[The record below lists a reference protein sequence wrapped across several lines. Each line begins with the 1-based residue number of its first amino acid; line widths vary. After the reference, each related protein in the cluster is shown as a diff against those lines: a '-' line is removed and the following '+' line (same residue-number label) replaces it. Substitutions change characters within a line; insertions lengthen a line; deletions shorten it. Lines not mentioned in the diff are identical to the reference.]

1 MPPPRLASA
10 LALLLLVSLC
20 AAQNYLAAGTYQLA
34 SPTSFR
40 NGSAFFNGNP
50 SLTVTEGLLDVAE
63 NGVDIIVQL
72 RVAAGGSSGLFTIGG
87 QVGLTS
93 NGQILISIFD
103 CVQNGGNFGYSL
115 CAVAQQANG
124 CSNSLNW
131 GQGTTNAPFA
141 NRTLIVTDGLCGIIG
156 TQLWQ
161 CGSSGACNAAPNA
174 LPALPVGEYNIYGQ
188 RPAFVFDNPQGVIPS
203 LVNSSLT
210 VQNNYE
216 HLLIFYFDASPAT
229 IAVKLAGAAVLDTG
243 GQLLFSY
250 STCSQSNQGGPVA
263 FQLCGLFDSENG
275 CEISTEGAQFDIDP
289 PNNVTTILLGN
300 SWCSFS
306 GTFNYVC
313 SGSCEGP
320 INNGAAA
327 ALDIDAG
334 NCLSFNGNTIN
345 FDSTSGGCV
354 IPSLDVGALTVDTI
368 DGTTAVFETLIAL
381 NSFTENADI
390 TNLNVNNSNIMN
402 QIVVNQEITNQTVV
416 NQQIINQQV
425 TNQTI
430 VEQTVVQQTV
440 INQNVTNI
448 VIEETGDVY
457 DLTIERYLFMSLS
470 FAPTQPF
477 YAVASGTFNLVNLDI
492 DFLPAG
498 VSCFGGVPTA
508 TFHMEKIGRLVTG
521 TLDFGSDGQLLNVVN
536 SCDFPGCPL
545 NKQTYYMATGPA
557 QIPATM
563 RPSSP
568 VIGTTS
574 LFMMRSLD
582 DGPPEYNPFESGF
595 CNLQLVVYPN
605 GNMAWMP
612 VRTVVGFGDID
623 PCINPPAGCDYKNPT
638 EGNERESVLYGFK
651 SGTFYLG
658 AAYYGPIPGNN
669 APRNPNGAQTY
680 SFSYVLPVNS

>member
-1 MPPPRLASA
+1 MPPPRLAST

-161 CGSSGACNAAPNA
+161 CGSAGACNAAPNA

-188 RPAFVFDNPQGVIPS
+188 RPAFIFENPQGVIPS

-263 FQLCGLFDSENG
+263 FQLCGLFDSEDG

-320 INNGAAA
+320 INNGATA

-368 DGTTAVFETLIAL
+368 DGTTAVFGTVIAL
-381 NSFTENADI
+381 NSFTENATII
-390 TNLNVNNSNIMN
+390 TLNVTNSNIVN
-402 QIVVNQEITNQTVV
+402 QVVVNQEITNQTVV
-416 NQQIINQQV
+416 SQQIINQQV

-457 DLTIERYLFMSLS
+457 DLTIARYLFMSQS
-470 FAPTQPF
+470 FDPTAPF
-477 YAVASGTFNLVNLDI
+477 YATASGTFSMTFVDI
-492 DFLPAG
+492 NFIPADTYCSGTAPQVDFR
-498 VSCFGGVPTA
+498 
-508 TFHMEKIGRLVTG
+508 MEKLGKLVTG
-521 TLDFGSDGQLLNVVN
+521 ILDFGSDGKYTYHINK
-536 SCDFPGCPL
+536 CDDAGCP
-545 NKQTYYMATGPA
+545 NNMAYYLSSGPA
-557 QIPATM
+557 QIPPTM

-574 LFMMRSLD
+574 QFLMRTRD

-595 CNLQLVVYPN
+595 CTLQFIVYPS
-605 GNMAWMP
+605 GTLAWMP
-612 VRTVVGFGDID
+612 VRTLSVSGDLE
-623 PCINPPAGCDYKNPT
+623 PCTYPSGGCDYKNPS
-638 EGNERESVLYGFK
+638 EGDQRESVVYGFK
-651 SGTFYLG
+651 SAGFYLG
-658 AAYYGPIPGNN
+658 AALYGGTGNN
-669 APRNPNGAQTY
+669 LWAPRNPNGVNTFG
-680 SFSYVLPVNS
+680 FSYVLP

>member
-1 MPPPRLASA
+1 MPPARLTSA
-10 LALLLLVSLC
+10 LALFLFVSLC

-72 RVAAGGSSGLFTIGG
+72 RVAAGGSSGIFTVGG

-161 CGSSGACNAAPNA
+161 CGSAGACNAAPNA

-188 RPAFVFDNPQGVIPS
+188 RPAFIFENPQGVIPS

-263 FQLCGLFDSENG
+263 FQLCGLFDSEDG
-275 CEISTEGAQFDIDP
+275 CEISTEGAQFDIHP

-313 SGSCEGP
+313 SGSCDGP

-368 DGTTAVFETLIAL
+368 DGTTAVFGTVIAL
-381 NSFTENADI
+381 NSFTENATII
-390 TNLNVNNSNIMN
+390 TLNVTNSNIQN

-416 NQQIINQQV
+416 NQQIITQQV

-448 VIEETGDVY
+448 VIEQTGDVY
-457 DLTIERYLFMSLS
+457 DLTVTRYLFLSQS
-470 FAPTQPF
+470 FAPTEPF
-477 YAVASGTFNLVNLDI
+477 YATASGTFNLIFCDINL
-492 DFLPAG
+492 LPADEFCSG
-498 VSCFGGVPTA
+498 TTPTA

-521 TLDFGSDGQLLNVVN
+521 TLNFGANGQITRHSNG
-536 SCDFPGCPL
+536 CDTACA
-545 NKQTYYMATGPA
+545 NNMAYYLATGPA

-563 RPSSP
+563 RPTSP

-574 LFMMRSLD
+574 QFMMRNKD

-595 CNLQLVVYPN
+595 CQLQLIVFTN
-605 GNMAWMP
+605 GNIAWMP
-612 VRTVVGFGDID
+612 VRTINAVGDIE
-623 PCINPPAGCDYKNPT
+623 PCINSAAGCGYLNPS
-638 EGNERESVLYGFK
+638 EGNQRESVLYGFK
-651 SGTFYLG
+651 SADFYLG
-658 AAYYGPIPGNN
+658 AAYDNSVTGTG
-669 APRNPNGAQTY
+669 APKNPNGVQTF